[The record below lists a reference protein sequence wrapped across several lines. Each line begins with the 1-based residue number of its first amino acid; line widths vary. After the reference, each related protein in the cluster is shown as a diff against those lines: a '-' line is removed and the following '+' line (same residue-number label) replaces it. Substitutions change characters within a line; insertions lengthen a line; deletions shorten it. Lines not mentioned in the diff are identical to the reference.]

1 MRVRIGQVGLLEG
14 SESERRARRVVA
26 AVVLGCVSD
35 PCLVC
40 RTLSCIYIVVVDD
53 FKPVSLL
60 KKKRQGRRSD
70 GQLGV
75 SGGVFVE
82 EQTEVGSHS
91 SSQQSLTSY
100 EEGDM
105 VNFDPFGGPEPP
117 VCSKSV
123 DQLLEDA
130 CEATKHVL
138 GLTSKE
144 EEEEEEEEEV
154 HVTEGWDPLRASH
167 MQGCCSDVWV

>member
-1 MRVRIGQVGLLEG
+1 M
-14 SESERRARRVVA
+14 
-26 AVVLGCVSD
+26 
-35 PCLVC
+35 
-40 RTLSCIYIVVVDD
+40 
-53 FKPVSLL
+53 
-60 KKKRQGRRSD
+60 
-70 GQLGV
+70 
-75 SGGVFVE
+75 E

-105 VNFDPFGGPEPP
+105 VNIDSFGGPEPL

-144 EEEEEEEEEV
+144 DEKKEEEEV
-154 HVTEGWDPLRASH
+154 HVTEGWDLLRASH
-167 MQGCCSDVWV
+167 MQGCSSDVWV

>member
-1 MRVRIGQVGLLEG
+1 MEQLGLLEG
-14 SESERRARRVVA
+14 SEGERRAKKVVA
-26 AVVLGCVSD
+26 AVVLGCVSG

-40 RTLSCIYIVVVDD
+40 PTLSCIIFVVED
-53 FKPVSLL
+53 FKAVPLL

-105 VNFDPFGGPEPP
+105 VNFDPYGGPEPP

-144 EEEEEEEEEV
+144 EEEEEEEV
-154 HVTEGWDPLRASH
+154 HVTEGWDLL
-167 MQGCCSDVWV
+167 